1 MTLKQRFFMTR
12 TDFDEVMTE
21 YNLQRYQYDKF
32 NISYS
37 FTNGVH
43 IDIATFKTGKVK
55 VLNPKHLI
63 VKNRK
68 VVCEKTRNDE
78 PHEYYKIN
86 DTFNLR
92 KRVNECIQ
100 REKELQIEIK
110 LNDIEKDFTNE

>member
-21 YNLQRYQYDKF
+21 YNLKRYQYDNF
-32 NISYS
+32 NISYFLHNS
-37 FTNGVH
+37 VH
-43 IDIATFKTGKVK
+43 IHVATFNTGKVK

-68 VVCEKTRNDE
+68 IVCERVRHKNE
-78 PHEYYKIN
+78 PFDYYEIN

-92 KRVNECIQ
+92 KE
-100 REKELQIEIK
+100 
-110 LNDIEKDFTNE
+110 